1 MRLAIASDH
10 AGWRLKDELKARL
23 EAAGHT
29 VIDLGGDAERCDY
42 PLRGEA
48 VGRAVASGEVELGV
62 ITCGSGLG
70 VAIAANKVPGV
81 RAATV
86 HEPLS
91 AELLRTHNHGNV
103 ICFGER
109 LIGPE
114 LAWVSLQAFL
124 AATPMGDRHAVRVGQ
139 IQALDGLRPP
149 QA

>member
-10 AGWRLKDELKARL
+10 AGWRLKDDLKARL
-23 EAAGHT
+23 AAAGHE
-29 VIDLGGDAERCDY
+29 VLDLGGDAERADY

-48 VGRAVASGEVELGV
+48 VAKAVASGQAELGI

-70 VAIAANKVPGV
+70 VAIAANKVPGI

-86 HEPLS
+86 AEPLS

-114 LAWVSLQAFL
+114 LAWASLQAFL
-124 AATPMGDRHAVRVGQ
+124 AATPLGDRHVVRVGQ
-139 IQALDGLRPP
+139 LAAMDGSGT
-149 QA
+149 